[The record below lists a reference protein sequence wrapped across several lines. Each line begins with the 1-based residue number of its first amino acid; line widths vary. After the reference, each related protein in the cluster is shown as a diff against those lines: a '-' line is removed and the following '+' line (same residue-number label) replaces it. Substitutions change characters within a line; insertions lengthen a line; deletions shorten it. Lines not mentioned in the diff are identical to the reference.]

1 MSKGFL
7 RRTVERERLKEE
19 RLREIV
25 DRFKVTVILFGSRA
39 RGGSTPA
46 SDYDLLIIYDDPA
59 ELEKLMS
66 DLKDARVPVDVH
78 VFTLKDALNTMPT
91 STIILDALEEGI
103 VLKEGIP
110 LEPLRE
116 RLRSLKDKGYRKVEK
131 GWILRIDG
139 AKS

>member
-1 MSKGFL
+1 L
-7 RRTVERERLKEE
+7 RRIVERERLREE

-59 ELEKLMS
+59 ELEKLLS
-66 DLKDARVPVDVH
+66 SFKDARIPVDVH
-78 VFTLKDALNTMPT
+78 AFTLEDALNTMPT
-91 STIILDALEEGI
+91 STIILDALEEGA
-103 VLKEGIP
+103 VLKESIP
-110 LEPLRE
+110 LGPLRE
-116 RLRSLKDKGYRKVEK
+116 RLRSLKDKGYRKVGK

>member
-7 RRTVERERLKEE
+7 RRIVERERLREE

-59 ELEKLMS
+59 ELEKLLS
-66 DLKDARVPVDVH
+66 SFKDARIPVDVH
-78 VFTLKDALNTMPT
+78 AFTLEDALNTMPT
-91 STIILDALEEGI
+91 STIILDALEEGA
-103 VLKEGIP
+103 VLKESIP
-110 LEPLRE
+110 LGPLRE
-116 RLRSLKDKGYRKVEK
+116 RLRSLKDKGYRKVGK

>member
-7 RRTVERERLKEE
+7 RRTVERGKLREE

-59 ELEKLMS
+59 ELEKLLS
-66 DLKDARVPVDVH
+66 SFKDARIPVDVH
-78 VFTLKDALNTMPT
+78 AFTLEDALNTMPT

-103 VLKEGIP
+103 VLKESIP
-110 LEPLRE
+110 LGPLRE
-116 RLRSLKDKGYRKVEK
+116 RLRSLKDKGYRKVGK
-131 GWILRIDG
+131 GWVLRIDG